1 MLKSV
6 DCQLQAALS
15 IINIIHIL
23 MHSMVA
29 KHITPPN
36 NFYANRFKKKLLVYT
51 SAAVGFLLSYLT
63 PQLHR

>member
-1 MLKSV
+1 
-6 DCQLQAALS
+6 
-15 IINIIHIL
+15 